1 MMSTEPVVFAV
12 VSATLVS
19 PDLPTLDVA
28 NDWARASAGAGFYA
42 VVAYRAGDEAAR
54 TAALAKAAV
63 LVDAANQAA
72 AGLAP
77 PGPLPPAD
85 PAPPSTLRSRVWN

>member
-1 MMSTEPVVFAV
+1 MSTEPVVFAV

-28 NDWARASAGAGFYA
+28 EAWARTQAGAGFYA
-42 VVAYRAGDEAAR
+42 VVAYRAGDEGARDAAVAR
-54 TAALAKAAV
+54 AAV

-72 AGLAP
+72 AGLGAP
-77 PGPLPPAD
+77 AHVPGPEL
-85 PAPPSTLRSRVWN
+85 APPSTLRSRVWN

>member
-1 MMSTEPVVFAV
+1 MNQPVVFAV

-28 NDWARASAGAGFYA
+28 DAWARTSAGAGFYA
-42 VVAYRAGDEAAR
+42 VVAYRAGDESARDAAVAR
-54 TAALAKAAV
+54 AAV

-77 PGPLPPAD
+77 PGPLPPPSE